1 MRKLTFTALTLVVA
15 LPFLAAGGLPVIDY
29 SNLIQNTTTA
39 LKQVAAYAQQ
49 VQQYQLQLQQY
60 ANMVRNTAAPVAQ
73 VWQQAQGTMN
83 SVLGVS
89 NMFRSGSSLEGYLS
103 QFRDVNYWLTASPNQ
118 YQYQTAGSVLQKQS
132 NDGLLRQVLEEQ
144 DQIRADAANLERLQ
158 TQAGSADGQMKAL
171 VAANELAALQ
181 EKSLLEIRALLSTQ
195 QQALA
200 TRNATLSNDEAMKQA
215 ATQQYFRTQ
224 LGPQPHTGW

>member
-1 MRKLTFTALTLVVA
+1 
-15 LPFLAAGGLPVIDY
+15 
-29 SNLIQNTTTA
+29 
-39 LKQVAAYAQQ
+39 
-49 VQQYQLQLQQY
+49 
-60 ANMVRNTAAPVAQ
+60 
-73 VWQQAQGTMN
+73 
-83 SVLGVS
+83 
-89 NMFRSGSSLEGYLS
+89 MFRSGSSLEGYLS
-103 QFRDVNYWLTASPNQ
+103 QFRDVNYWLAASPNQ

-132 NDGLLRQVLEEQ
+132 NDGLLRQVVEEQ